1 VSGPLSGVKIIEV
14 AGLGGAPYA
23 CMMLADMGAEV
34 IRVDRVGGDK
44 DTPEMSP
51 LLRSRRSISLD
62 LKRAGGREVL
72 LSLADSADVLI
83 EAFRPGVAE
92 RLGIGPEPC
101 LARNPR
107 LVYGRL
113 TGWGQTGPLAAMAG
127 HDLNY
132 ISLSG
137 VLHQIGPTGGTPV
150 VPLNLVG
157 DFGGGGLLLAYGIA
171 CALFESRQ
179 SGRGQVVD
187 AAMLDGALSFMAM
200 FFGYK
205 AANQFDDRTGGHL
218 LGGGAHYYNVYATA
232 DHKSLAVAPIEPQFY
247 TAFLAKLGLTDS
259 VWRDAGYPALD
270 AGTVGQWPMLRERLG
285 RVFKSQPRDYWCQ
298 LFAGSDVCVT
308 PVLTL
313 QEAIE
318 HPHNRARQAVID
330 VGGTAQNAPAPR
342 FSRTKPD
349 APRPPHKAG
358 ADTDAILRE
367 WRIDEILIGRARSE
381 GALG

>member
-1 VSGPLSGVKIIEV
+1 VSGPLAGVKIIEV

-34 IRVDRVGGDK
+34 IRVDRLRGDK
-44 DTPEMSP
+44 DTLDVSP
-51 LLRSRRSISLD
+51 LLRSRRSIALD
-62 LKRAGGREVL
+62 LKREGGRDVL
-72 LSLADSADVLI
+72 MAMVDSADVLI

-107 LVYGRL
+107 LIYGRL
-113 TGWGQTGPLAAMAG
+113 TGWGQSGPMAAKAG
-127 HDLNY
+127 HDLNF

-137 VLHQIGPTGGTPV
+137 ILHQIGPTGGQPI
-150 VPLNLVG
+150 VPLNVIG
-157 DFGGGGLLLAYGIA
+157 DFGGGGLLMAYGIA
-171 CALFESRQ
+171 CALFETRQ

-200 FFGYK
+200 YFGYK

-218 LGGGAHYYNVYATA
+218 LGGGAHYYNVYATE

-247 TAFLAKLGLTDS
+247 TTFLEKLGLTDS
-259 VWRDAGYPALD
+259 VWRSAGYPALD
-270 AGTVGQWPMLRERLG
+270 AGAVGAWAALRERLT
-285 RVFKSQPRDYWCQ
+285 VIFKSRPRDHWCD

-330 VGGTAQNAPAPR
+330 VDGVAQNAPAPR
-342 FSRTKPD
+342 FSRTSPD
-349 APRPPHKAG
+349 APRSPHRAG
-358 ADTDAILRE
+358 ADTDSVLKD
-367 WRIDEILIGRARSE
+367 WRIDDGLIARVRAD

>member
-1 VSGPLSGVKIIEV
+1 
-14 AGLGGAPYA
+14 
-23 CMMLADMGAEV
+23 
-34 IRVDRVGGDK
+34 
-44 DTPEMSP
+44 
-51 LLRSRRSISLD
+51 LD

-137 VLHQIGPTGGTPV
+137 VLHQIGPAGGKPV
-150 VPLNLVG
+150 VPLNLIG

-205 AANQFDDRTGGHL
+205 AANQFDDTTGGHL

-247 TAFLAKLGLTDS
+247 AAFLEKLGLTGS

-270 AGTVGQWPMLRERLG
+270 AEAVAQWPVLRERLA
-285 RVFKSQPRDYWCQ
+285 RVFESKTRDHWCR

-313 QEAIE
+313 QEAME

-330 VGGTAQNAPAPR
+330 VGGVAQNAPAPR
-342 FSRTKPD
+342 FSRTEPD
-349 APRPPHKAG
+349 VPRPPHKAG
-358 ADTDAILRE
+358 ADTDAILKE
-367 WRIDEILIGRARSE
+367 WRIDAGLIGRARQE

>member
-1 VSGPLSGVKIIEV
+1 VSGPLAGVKIIEV

-34 IRVDRVGGDK
+34 IRVDRLRGDK
-44 DTPEMSP
+44 DTLDVSP
-51 LLRSRRSISLD
+51 LLRSRRSIALD
-62 LKRAGGREVL
+62 LKREGGRDVL
-72 LSLADSADVLI
+72 MAMVDSADVLI

-107 LVYGRL
+107 LIYGRL
-113 TGWGQTGPLAAMAG
+113 TGWGQSGPMAAKAG
-127 HDLNY
+127 HDLNF

-137 VLHQIGPTGGTPV
+137 ILHQIGPTGGQPI
-150 VPLNLVG
+150 VPLNVIG
-157 DFGGGGLLLAYGIA
+157 DFGGGGLLMAYGIA
-171 CALFESRQ
+171 CALFETRQ

-200 FFGYK
+200 YFGYK

-218 LGGGAHYYNVYATA
+218 LGGGAHYYNVYATE

-247 TAFLAKLGLTDS
+247 TTFLEKLGLTDS
-259 VWRDAGYPALD
+259 VWRSAGYPALD
-270 AGTVGQWPMLRERLG
+270 AGAVGAWAALRERLT
-285 RVFKSQPRDYWCQ
+285 VIFKSRPRDHWCD

-313 QEAIE
+313 QAIE

-330 VGGTAQNAPAPR
+330 VDGVAQNAPAPR
-342 FSRTKPD
+342 FSRTSPD
-349 APRPPHKAG
+349 APRSPHRAG
-358 ADTDAILRE
+358 ADTDSVLKD
-367 WRIDEILIGRARSE
+367 WRIDDGLIARARAD